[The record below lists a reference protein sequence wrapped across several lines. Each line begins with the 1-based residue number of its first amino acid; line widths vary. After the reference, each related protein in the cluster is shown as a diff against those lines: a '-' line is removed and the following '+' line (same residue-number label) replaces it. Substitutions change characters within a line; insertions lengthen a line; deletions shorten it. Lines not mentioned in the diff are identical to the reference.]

1 MPPNCSH
8 LLDIGL
14 LQHRDMENGI
24 CSCSLSDKTSRNTCS
39 TPRDLGETW
48 TATWLPSS
56 LKQFFQ
62 KAELWE
68 DGYNPWLEYHGFLLF
83 LLRVHTFCRIK
94 VSQFV
99 VNPSINLQRFW
110 TIDFI
115 NFDKFNKGLCWGMVA
130 LNTSNHHS
138 GGPPW
143 GPLSCSSN

>member
-24 CSCSLSDKTSRNTCS
+24 CSCSLSDKTSKNTCS
-39 TPRDLGETW
+39 IPRDLGEMW

-99 VNPSINLQRFW
+99 VNPSISRDFEQLTLLILTSLIRVFVGEWLPW
-110 TIDFI
+110 TPQTTIL
-115 NFDKFNKGLCWGMVA
+115 GVLPGVLCHAAV
-130 LNTSNHHS
+130 TS
-138 GGPPW
+138 
-143 GPLSCSSN
+143 